1 MGHIHPISNRYFY
14 ALDSDEHWWLPEVRE
29 HLNLATNRNDRDEP
43 SGPIDAL
50 VFPGVRLAFRAE
62 DKNY

>member
-1 MGHIHPISNRYFY
+1 MP
-14 ALDSDEHWWLPEVRE
+14 DEQWSRPEVRE

-50 VFPGVRLAFRAE
+50 VFPDVRLAFRAE